1 MRRAGMNPAR
11 AGGAAVNSSPVRE
24 RLLRVAVQRFAASGY
39 EATTMRSIASHSG
52 VTLPTVYHYFGDKA
66 NLYLEACLA
75 TFAPRAERALAT
87 YSASGESDAQR
98 VLDFFIDLASDLLEN
113 ENFFKLMHREMI
125 DQDRDGIRRL
135 TERCWKQSFTA
146 LCSAFKS
153 LVPAGADPVAT
164 AFTSFAL
171 IFGLVEFRRKAPF
184 LHASLEGRYTPR
196 ALAELTLGTTVP
208 SLDWSRLTQRR
219 DRRAIA

>member
-1 MRRAGMNPAR
+1 M
-11 AGGAAVNSSPVRE
+11 NSSPVRN
-24 RLLRVAVQRFAASGY
+24 RLLRIAVQSFATSGF
-39 EATTMRSIASHSG
+39 EATTMRSIASRAG

-98 VLDFFIDLASDLLEN
+98 VLDFFVDLAADLLEN

-125 DQDRDGIRRL
+125 DQDLDGIRRL

-146 LCSAFKS
+146 LCAAFRS
-153 LVPAGADPVAT
+153 LVPAGGDPVAA

-184 LHASLEGRYTPR
+184 LHESLERSYTPR
-196 ALAELTLGTTVP
+196 ALAELTLATTVP
-208 SLDWSRLTQRR
+208 AVEWRRLAERR
-219 DRRAIA
+219 DHRAIA

>member
-1 MRRAGMNPAR
+1 MS
-11 AGGAAVNSSPVRE
+11 SSPVRN
-24 RLLRVAVQRFAASGY
+24 RLLRSAVQSFATSGY
-39 EATTMRSIASHSG
+39 EATTMRSIASRAG

-98 VLDFFIDLASDLLEN
+98 VMDFFVDLAADLLEN

-146 LCSAFKS
+146 LCAAFRS
-153 LVPAGADPVAT
+153 LVPAGRDPVSA

-184 LHASLEGRYTPR
+184 LHESLERSYTPR
-196 ALAELTLGTTVP
+196 ALAELTLATTVP
-208 SLDWSRLTQRR
+208 AVEWRRLAERR
-219 DRRAIA
+219 DHRAIA

>member
-1 MRRAGMNPAR
+1 MS
-11 AGGAAVNSSPVRE
+11 SSPVRN
-24 RLLRVAVQRFAASGY
+24 RLLRSAVQSFATSGY
-39 EATTMRSIASHSG
+39 EATTMRSIASRAG

-98 VLDFFIDLASDLLEN
+98 VLDFFVDLAADLLEN

-146 LCSAFKS
+146 LCAAFRS
-153 LVPAGADPVAT
+153 LVPAGRDPVSA

-184 LHASLEGRYTPR
+184 LHESLERSYTPR
-196 ALAELTLGTTVP
+196 ALAELTLATTVP
-208 SLDWSRLTQRR
+208 AVEWHRLAERR
-219 DRRAIA
+219 DHRAIA

>member
-1 MRRAGMNPAR
+1 M
-11 AGGAAVNSSPVRE
+11 NSSPVRN
-24 RLLRVAVQRFAASGY
+24 RLLRNAVQSFATSGY
-39 EATTMRSIASHSG
+39 EATTMRSIASRAG

-98 VLDFFIDLASDLLEN
+98 VLDFFVDLAADLLEN

-146 LCSAFKS
+146 LCAAFRS
-153 LVPAGADPVAT
+153 LVPAGGDPVLA

-184 LHASLEGRYTPR
+184 LHEALERSYTPR
-196 ALAELTLGTTVP
+196 ALAELTLATTVP
-208 SLDWSRLTQRR
+208 AVEWRRLAERR
-219 DRRAIA
+219 DHRAIA

>member
-1 MRRAGMNPAR
+1 M
-11 AGGAAVNSSPVRE
+11 NSSPVRD
-24 RLLRVAVQRFAASGY
+24 RLLKVAVQSFAASGF
-39 EATTMRSIASHSG
+39 EATTMRNIASRAG

-87 YSASGESDAQR
+87 YAASGGSDAQR
-98 VLDFFIDLASDLLEN
+98 VLDFFVDLAHDLLEN

-125 DQDRDGIRRL
+125 AQDRDGIRQL
-135 TERCWKQSFTA
+135 TDRCWKQAFTA
-146 LCSAFKS
+146 LCTAFRS
-153 LVPAGADPVAT
+153 LVPAGNDPVAA

-171 IFGLVEFRRKAPF
+171 MFGLVEFRRKAPF
-184 LHASLEGRYTPR
+184 LHAGLERAYTPR

-208 SLDWSRLTQRR
+208 GVEWSRLGPGR
-219 DRRAIA
+219 DHRAIA